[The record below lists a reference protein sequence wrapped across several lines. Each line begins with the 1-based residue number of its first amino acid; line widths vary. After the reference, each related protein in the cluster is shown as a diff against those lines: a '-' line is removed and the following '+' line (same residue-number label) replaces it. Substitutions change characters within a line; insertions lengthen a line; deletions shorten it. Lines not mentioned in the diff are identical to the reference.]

1 MFKFH
6 KILTLSNKN
15 KYAVL
20 IIILVVSTF
29 ITVSA
34 TQSFIAED
42 TGLPILFIIGVLQVL
57 FLIQY
62 LFIRLLYREELLI
75 LNQDS
80 LHLFI
85 IGKHAKRKVFLN
97 KIGQILLIY
106 LLQFILALI
115 FSLILSVNFAELK
128 LISIAIFTGFVLLLL
143 IYLIDLD
150 QVNEMIKSVPE
161 IFLQTSLLV
170 IAIGL
175 FYFPKIEILLA
186 SCILIITV
194 IAVKLHKVWRELTW
208 LKLAT

>member
-42 TGLPILFIIGVLQVL
+42 TGLPTLFIIGVLQVL

-80 LHLFI
+80 LHLFV
-85 IGKHAKRKVFLN
+85 IGKRAKRKVFLN

-106 LLQFILALI
+106 LLQFISVLI
-115 FSLILSVNFAELK
+115 FSLILSVNFAEFK
-128 LISIAIFTGFVLLLL
+128 LISIAIFTSFVLVLLV
-143 IYLIDLD
+143 YLIDLD
-150 QVNEMIKSVPE
+150 QVNEMIKSVLE
-161 IFLQTSLLV
+161 AFLQTSLLA

-186 SCILIITV
+186 SCILIIVV
-194 IAVKLHKVWRELTW
+194 IAVKLHRVWREFI
-208 LKLAT
+208 

>member
-194 IAVKLHKVWRELTW
+194 IAVKLHKVWRELT
-208 LKLAT
+208 

>member
-20 IIILVVSTF
+20 IIILIVSTF

-42 TGLPILFIIGVLQVL
+42 TGLPSLFIIGVLQVL

-80 LHLFI
+80 LHLFV

-106 LLQFILALI
+106 LLQFISVLI
-115 FSLILSVNFAELK
+115 FSLILSVTFAELK
-128 LISIAIFTGFVLLLL
+128 LISIAIFTGFVLVLL

-150 QVNEMIKSVPE
+150 QVNELIKSVPE

-170 IAIGL
+170 IANGL
-175 FYFPKIEILLA
+175 LFFPKIEILLA
-186 SCILIITV
+186 GCVLIIVV
-194 IAVKLHKVWRELTW
+194 IAVKLHRVWREFI
-208 LKLAT
+208 

>member
-42 TGLPILFIIGVLQVL
+42 TGLPTLFIIGVLQVL

-80 LHLFI
+80 LHLFV
-85 IGKHAKRKVFLN
+85 IGKRAKRKVFLN

-106 LLQFILALI
+106 LLQFISVLI
-115 FSLILSVNFAELK
+115 FSLILSVNFAEFK
-128 LISIAIFTGFVLLLL
+128 LISIAIFTSFVLVLLV
-143 IYLIDLD
+143 YLIDLD
-150 QVNEMIKSVPE
+150 QVNEMIKSVLE
-161 IFLQTSLLV
+161 AFLQTSLLA

-175 FYFPKIEILLA
+175 FFFRKSKY
-186 SCILIITV
+186 C
-194 IAVKLHKVWRELTW
+194 
-208 LKLAT
+208 

>member
-128 LISIAIFTGFVLLLL
+128 LISIAIFTGFVLVLL

-150 QVNEMIKSVPE
+150 QVNELIKSVPE

-194 IAVKLHKVWRELTW
+194 IAVKLHKVWRELT
-208 LKLAT
+208 

>member
-161 IFLQTSLLV
+161 IFLQTSLLA

-186 SCILIITV
+186 SCILIIVV
-194 IAVKLHKVWRELTW
+194 IAVKLHKVWRELT
-208 LKLAT
+208 